1 MELTISKMTVE
12 DLDLIA
18 KNLNKDFDSFWTYS
32 IFKSELENSNSKY
45 IVAKQNSEIVG
56 FAGIWIAIDVAHITN
71 IVVKKDMRKNGIGSL
86 LLQELINMCKK
97 LKLNEITLEVSE
109 KNSAAIHLYQN
120 FGFKQVGL
128 RKKYCKNGDNAII
141 MTIEKIYKI

>member
-71 IVVKKDMRKNGIGSL
+71 IVVKKDMRKKGIGSL

-109 KNSAAIHLYQN
+109 KILLLYIYT
-120 FGFKQVGL
+120 KISVL
-128 RKKYCKNGDNAII
+128 SKLVYEKNII
-141 MTIEKIYKI
+141 KMEIMQ